1 MSFLFLLAKA
11 CDSVDMPHP
20 LLAKAIGGAALL
32 VDIAHRGT
40 ATPRVSLGANAQ
52 ATLEVVERLGGTLGF
67 SPTPYLDGFVGGHAQ
82 TIWYG
87 LKIDEPRLPSYSLDS
102 WRAEDGGTVA
112 IAWPDAHELPPTAP
126 VVLVLPG
133 LCGSIKGTG
142 HTLQALFASGV
153 RPAVLHARGCGH
165 DLTSACFNL
174 FGSTD
179 DVRAAIGRVEDLY
192 PGARVGLYGISA
204 GTALIVRYLGE
215 EGSRTPVVAAVANCP
230 GYDIGVCLTR
240 VGWIYDG
247 GFYLG
252 VLKRHWL
259 GGRNGDLLRV
269 RDPEACRRMQSATD
283 MHAFQVAASPF
294 AAPEAEGAGHG
305 EGTSSGAVATGF
317 AAFLAASNPM
327 GVAHRITI
335 PVLILNSDDDPVCDA
350 RNQDENV
357 PPLLASGCER
367 AVLLRLPKGGHCCFA
382 TGWRAKRWG
391 DQLAAG
397 FLAAFAREEGTM
409 HVEGQEQSAMSS
421 AMAALE
427 SKPPTSAEVG
437 NAPVA
442 SASVATTLVNS
453 ASAAPTGSHSSHGSA
468 HDSASSL
475 RRFDAPGRPR
485 PWQLGPL
492 PWRQQRASIA
502 MLTPSEAAAAAESEP
517 AAAAALA
524 SPASP
529 TAPGSRLGA
538 PLSAEQEQ
546 RMRSARRKEES
557 EVIAIAAP
565 ALLNSLLDPFLS
577 FIDTLWVSRL
587 GTTALGAVAASSE
600 LFTLTIAASL
610 ALRESASSTIARLVA
625 QGQVREAES
634 YARRSLQLALGTGLV
649 LGAVLGG
656 PSAPWCVGLMGA
668 PIGSPLHAH
677 AIAYVRIRALALP
690 CSVGFFAA
698 NGIFRGLGDTR
709 APLRATA
716 VAALVNFV
724 LDPLLMLRP
733 FGLGVAGVSAATAIA
748 QVCAFALLLR
758 TLAARMPLA
767 PSQAS
772 PSPPLP
778 PSPSSPVRVREEASA
793 RKLAGTSL
801 ATLLR
806 SSSTV
811 GTWVYIASTVSR
823 QLGPTAIA
831 AHGVVLKVWLLLVLA
846 AEAPAVAGQVLCAR
860 AISQGELARA
870 RALLKRLLIR
880 CSALGVVTAV
890 VLLAL
895 GGPASAFFFTSA
907 DPATAEL
914 TRGLF
919 RWAAICT
926 PLIAPNA
933 LLEAVLLGSGRSY
946 KFLALSTFVNALVV
960 TTLTTAAIAVRPKP
974 STAWACIAVF
984 FVLRITC
991 AGLRL
996 RSPRAGFGSWDEGVR
1011 SWETGPLR

>member
-1 MSFLFLLAKA
+1 MTL
-11 CDSVDMPHP
+11 P

-40 ATPRVSLGANAQ
+40 ATPRVSLGASAQ

-67 SPTPYLDGFVGGHAQ
+67 TPTPYLDGFVGGHAQ

-87 LKIDEPRLPSYSLDS
+87 LKLDEPRLPFYSVDS
-102 WRAEDGGTVA
+102 WRTEDGGTVA
-112 IAWPDAHELPPTAP
+112 IAWPDPPTHHEWPPTAP

-142 HTLQALFASGV
+142 HALQALFASGV

-179 DVRAAIGRVEDLY
+179 DVRAAIGRVKDLY

-204 GTALIVRYLGE
+204 GTALLVRYLGE

-240 VGWIYDG
+240 VGWIYDC

-259 GGRNGDLLRV
+259 GGRNGELLRV

-294 AAPEAEGAGHG
+294 AAPEVEGAGRC

-327 GVAHRITI
+327 GVAHRISI

-391 DQLAAG
+391 DHLAAG
-397 FLAAFAREEGTM
+397 FLAAFAREEGTV
-409 HVEGQEQSAMSS
+409 HIEGQEESARSIARSS

-437 NAPVA
+437 SAPVA

-453 ASAAPTGSHSSHGSA
+453 AAAAPNGSHSSRGSA
-468 HDSASSL
+468 RGSVSSL
-475 RRFDAPGRPR
+475 RWFGAPRRPR
-485 PWQLGPL
+485 PWRLGPL
-492 PWRQQRASIA
+492 PWRQQRASIV

-524 SPASP
+524 SPVSP
-529 TAPGSRLGA
+529 TALVSGLSA

-546 RMRSARRKEES
+546 RQRSARREEESEES

-625 QGQVREAES
+625 QGQFREAES
-634 YARRSLQLALGTGLV
+634 YARRSLQLALGIGLV

-677 AIAYVRIRALALP
+677 AVAYVRIRALALP

-716 VAALVNFV
+716 VAALVNFL

-733 FGLGVAGVSAATAIA
+733 IGLGVAGVSAATAIA

-767 PSQAS
+767 SPQAS
-772 PSPPLP
+772 PSSPSP
-778 PSPSSPVRVREEASA
+778 PSPSSPVGVREEASA

-860 AISQGELARA
+860 AISRGELARA
-870 RALLKRLLIR
+870 RALLKRLLVR

-946 KFLALSTFVNALVV
+946 KFLALSTFANALVV

-984 FVLRITC
+984 FVLRIAC

-996 RSPRAGFGSWDEGVR
+996 RSPRAGFGSWDEAVP
-1011 SWETGPLR
+1011 TGPLR